1 MISMT
6 ETTQRLLTTVLLIL
20 AVIIGPQLFIF
31 SSDNWN
37 SEDKSFQEKFNEDY
51 RVYSLNIP
59 EDLAFC
65 GEAVPIFDQDVRER
79 LDRELLVNTYWQSNS
94 MLYHK
99 RASKWFPVI
108 EPILKANGVPD
119 DFKYLAMVESGL
131 TNVVSPAGAAGYW
144 QLMKSTAQEF
154 GLEVNE
160 EVDERYD
167 VRKSTVAA
175 CKYLRSA
182 YEKYGSWTLA
192 AASYNMGMNG
202 VEKQLKRQD
211 ANNYYDLLL
220 NDETSRYVFR
230 VLAAKEIIEHPTKYG
245 FHYRLKDLYMPHET
259 YTVKLDTA
267 VKDFTE
273 FAQRHKVNYKILK
286 IFNPWLRQS
295 YLTNKSRKT
304 YEIHLPKGGYFDIGS
319 MEIGAPIGEEES
331 VPQDSLQLLEGDE

>member
-1 MISMT
+1 MT

-295 YLTNKSRKT
+295 YLTNKS
-304 YEIHLPKGGYFDIGS
+304 
-319 MEIGAPIGEEES
+319 
-331 VPQDSLQLLEGDE
+331 